1 MVKATIQKLP
11 KPPIKPS
18 EEQPKKKGRKKRPTI
33 TDIHEGQLYINGQWL
48 AVDPPMKRPS
58 RSEMRKEALHEIG
71 QDIHEMVH
79 KFFDTCFGELVLLC
93 IVCALIAGF
102 IVLILKL
109 TGNLQ

>member
-1 MVKATIQKLP
+1 MVKPTIQKLP

-18 EEQPKKKGRKKRPTI
+18 AEQPKKKGRKKRPTI

-58 RSEMRKEALHEIG
+58 RSEMRKEAWHDIW

>member
-11 KPPIKPS
+11 TPPIKPS
-18 EEQPKKKGRKKRPTI
+18 AEQPKKKGRKKRPMI

-71 QDIHEMVH
+71 QDIHE

-93 IVCALIAGF
+93 IVSALIAGF

>member
-1 MVKATIQKLP
+1 MVKPTIQKLP

-18 EEQPKKKGRKKRPTI
+18 AEQPKKKERKKRPTI

-48 AVDPPMKRPS
+48 AV
-58 RSEMRKEALHEIG
+58 E
-71 QDIHEMVH
+71 
-79 KFFDTCFGELVLLC
+79 LC

>member
-11 KPPIKPS
+11 TPPIKPS
-18 EEQPKKKGRKKRPTI
+18 AEQPKKKVRKKRPTI
-33 TDIHEGQLYINGQWL
+33 TDIHESQLYINGQWL

-71 QDIHEMVH
+71 QDIHESMLA
-79 KFFDTCFGELVLLC
+79 FFNTCLGELVLLC
-93 IVCALIAGF
+93 LVCALISGF

-109 TGNLQ
+109 TGNI